1 MSVIC
6 CKEHIFVS
14 LEHNREMKWIKTLDT
29 TLNIVHTYL
38 KDQKQWKSLSRLVI
52 FEFTEINKCALFL
65 QFSQEVSIK
74 QCISCSIFDT
84 VDDYSSTGCGLETDR
99 VWLSLRVCLRTCV
112 FLVLSDCLK
121 KHAHTQFSL
130 PPLRGKRRISCI
142 ILSSSSSCCCYPF
155 SISIPLLNARH
166 MNDWRMGTHLHS
178 CPLKWVV
185 VFVGVFFQFSYP
197 ATDVT
202 VSADVKRVVPSCACV
217 WGHRRVFKNTQT
229 HCCCG
234 MKGQIK
240 ACPLFIMA

>member
-1 MSVIC
+1 MCLVFAVQPGSVYKTMYLLLDLWHSWQLQQYRMWSRNRQGVTVSPSVSAYVC
-6 CKEHIFVS
+6 VPSPLWLPKET
-14 LEHNREMKWIKTLDT
+14 R
-29 TLNIVHTYL
+29 
-38 KDQKQWKSLSRLVI
+38 
-52 FEFTEINKCALFL
+52 
-65 QFSQEVSIK
+65 
-74 QCISCSIFDT
+74 
-84 VDDYSSTGCGLETDR
+84 
-99 VWLSLRVCLRTCV
+99 
-112 FLVLSDCLK
+112 
-121 KHAHTQFSL
+121 AHTQFSL

-166 MNDWRMGTHLHS
+166 MNDWRMGTHLRS